1 MMPAAPDFEALVQHL
16 KTPDSALGARAQTL
30 CEALETCLGPR
41 PAALET
47 CPPSP
52 PEHGYAPLRMNHRHR
67 AALLDAAMEVFDGV
81 LAAEFDR
88 VTPHLS
94 EVVTVLWPD
103 GRLAQHPGA
112 ALREVLESEDRPAA
126 PVVVRDLRIYS
137 LGELRSVL
145 CHGLAPLLCAA
156 SPEPGAVV
164 VTAQL
169 DRRRGTKARALIFAA
184 PRDAGWKILSL
195 PLPSPDDVV
204 AASKKT
210 SASEDEAIRVADRV
224 VRHWMQ
230 GHGGQLEAM
239 RNHLTHKVWLGT
251 TVLPAEALR
260 TSLPPAGPEQSWLV
274 FRGTQKLSAT
284 QPADVLDPAFAKT
297 VEQQAKATWDRPWPR
312 LRPAWTSTEVA
323 IWDPTTREPTQR
335 TSVRCLLLRAEDR
348 DARDEVSVRW
358 RLAGLFD
365 PSAPSTSPKS

>member
-1 MMPAAPDFEALVQHL
+1 MMPAAPDFEALKQHL
-16 KTPDSALGARAQTL
+16 ADPESALGARAQPL
-30 CEALETCLGPR
+30 CDALETCLGAR
-41 PAALET
+41 PPALDT
-47 CPPSP
+47 LAPCP
-52 PEHGYAPLRMNHRHR
+52 PEHGYAPLRTHHRNR
-67 AALLDAAMEVFDGV
+67 TALLDAAMEVFDGV

-88 VTPHLS
+88 VTPHLG

-103 GRLAQHPGA
+103 GSLAQHPRA
-112 ALREVLESEDRPAA
+112 ELCEALEAEDRPAA
-126 PVVVRDLRIYS
+126 PVVVRDLRVYS

-145 CHGLAPLLCAA
+145 CQGLTALLAAA
-156 SPEPGAVV
+156 SPLPGCIV

-169 DRRRGTKARALIFAA
+169 DRRRGTKGRALLFAA
-184 PRDAGWKILSL
+184 PHDTGWKILSL

-204 AASKKT
+204 TASKKT

-239 RNHLTHKVWLGT
+239 RNHLTHKLWLGT

-260 TSLPPAGPEQSWLV
+260 TSLPTAGPEQSWLV
-274 FRGTQKLSAT
+274 FRGTKKLSAT
-284 QPADVLDPAFAKT
+284 NITDVLDADLAKL
-297 VEQQAKATWDRPWPR
+297 VEREAKASWDRPWPR
-312 LRPAWTSTEVA
+312 LRTAWTSTEVG
-323 IWDPTTREPTQR
+323 IWDPTRREPTQL
-335 TSVRCLLLRAEDR
+335 TSVRSLLLRAEDR

-365 PSAPSTSPKS
+365 PSPPSMSRKS